1 MVLESTVVCVDN
13 SEWMRNGDFLPT
25 RLQAQQDAVSMVCR
39 SKTRQ
44 NPENNVGLIT
54 LASLEVLVTLTPDVG
69 KILSS
74 LHRVQFKGAIN
85 FLTAVK
91 IAHLVLKH
99 RQGKNHKMRI
109 VVFVGSPVEADDKD
123 LVKLAKKLK
132 KEKVNVDVVN
142 FGEETINSEKLTT
155 FINTINGKDGNLCH
169 LVTVPPGPLL
179 SDALISSPILQGE
192 DGAGPGME
200 YASEYGFDPNS
211 DPELALA
218 LRVSMEE
225 QRQRQEEE
233 ARRAT
238 AVSGDDTPTPQA
250 PIADSEEAMLQQ
262 ALSMST
268 PQTPVFDFSAM
279 TEEQQIEYAMRLSL
293 QNMEAESGADGEKD
307 VEKDKDEKQEQVG
320 ATAMETDTQGDGTQD
335 ITEVMSD
342 TDFIQNVLKNL
353 PGVDPSSEAIQKVM
367 VSLAQQDSEDAK
379 GRDDQDEP
387 MGEEDTDKDKKK
399 DKE

>member
-25 RLQAQQDAVSMVCR
+25 RLQAQQDAVSLVCH

-44 NPENNVGLIT
+44 NPENNVGLMT
-54 LASLEVLVTLTPDVG
+54 LASLEVLATLTTDVG

-74 LHRVQFKGAIN
+74 LHKVQSKGEIK

-109 VVFVGSPVEADDKD
+109 VVFVGSPIEADEKE

-132 KEKVNVDVVN
+132 KEKVNLDIVN
-142 FGEETINSEKLTT
+142 FGEETANSDKLTS
-155 FINTINGKDGNLCH
+155 FINTLNGKDGNLCH

-179 SDALISSPILQGE
+179 SDALISSPLLQGE
-192 DGAGPGME
+192 DGAAPGME

-233 ARRAT
+233 ARRVT
-238 AVSGDDTPTPQA
+238 AASGEEAPTPEA

-268 PQTPVFDFSAM
+268 PQTPVFDFNAM

-293 QNMEAESGADGEKD
+293 QNLEAESVADRGS
-307 VEKDKDEKQEQVG
+307 DKETAGKQDEKEGQAG
-320 ATAMETDTQGDGTQD
+320 ASAMETDTQGDDAQD
-335 ITEVMSD
+335 ITGVMSD
-342 TDFIQNVLKNL
+342 PDFIKNVLSTL

-367 VSLAQQDSEDAK
+367 TSLAQQDSEEGKDE
-379 GRDDQDEP
+379 DEP
-387 MGEEDTDKDKKK
+387 LDEESSKDKKK
-399 DKE
+399 DKK

>member
-25 RLQAQQDAVSMVCR
+25 RLQAQQDAVSLVCH

-44 NPENNVGLIT
+44 NPENNVGLMT
-54 LASLEVLVTLTPDVG
+54 LASLEVLVTLTTDVG
-69 KILSS
+69 KILAS
-74 LHRVQFKGAIN
+74 LHKVQSKGDIK

-109 VVFVGSPVEADDKD
+109 VVFVGSPVESDERE

-132 KEKVNVDVVN
+132 KEKVNVDIVN
-142 FGEETINSEKLTT
+142 FGEETANSDKLTS
-155 FINTINGKDGNLCH
+155 FITTLNGKDGNLCH

-179 SDALISSPILQGE
+179 SDALISSPLLQGE
-192 DGAGPGME
+192 DGAPSGME
-200 YASEYGFDPNS
+200 YGSEYGFDPNS

-238 AVSGDDTPTPQA
+238 AASGEEAPTAEP

-293 QNMEAESGADGEKD
+293 QNMEADTEAGGGKDPAEQLTEKEEEAGAS
-307 VEKDKDEKQEQVG
+307 
-320 ATAMETDTQGDGTQD
+320 AMETDGKGDDTQD
-335 ITEVMSD
+335 ITGVMSD
-342 TDFIQNVLKNL
+342 PDFIKNVLSTL
-353 PGVDPSSEAIQKVM
+353 PGVDPSSEAIQKVIGT
-367 VSLAQQDSEDAK
+367 LAQQDTGESK
-379 GRDDQDEP
+379 DQEEP
-387 MGEEDTDKDKKK
+387 MDDDSSKEKEKKNAK
-399 DKE
+399 K

>member
-1 MVLESTVVCVDN
+1 
-13 SEWMRNGDFLPT
+13 MRNGDFLPT
-25 RLQAQQDAVSMVCR
+25 RLQAQQDAVSLVCH

-44 NPENNVGLIT
+44 NPENNVGLMT
-54 LASLEVLVTLTPDVG
+54 LASLEVLVTLTTDVG
-69 KILSS
+69 KILAS
-74 LHRVQFKGAIN
+74 LHRVQSKGDIK

-109 VVFVGSPVEADDKD
+109 VVFVGSPVEADEKE

-132 KEKVNVDVVN
+132 KEKVNIDIVN
-142 FGEETINSEKLTT
+142 FGEETTNSEKLTT
-155 FINTINGKDGNLCH
+155 FVNTLNGKDGNLCH

-192 DGAGPGME
+192 DGAAPGME

-233 ARRAT
+233 SRRVT
-238 AVSGDDTPTPQA
+238 AASGEEAPTPEA

-293 QNMEAESGADGEKD
+293 QNLEAETEAEGSG
-307 VEKDKDEKQEQVG
+307 DKDSAEKQDEKEAQAG
-320 ATAMETDTQGDGTQD
+320 ASAMETDAQGDEPQD
-335 ITEVMSD
+335 ITGVMSD
-342 TDFIQNVLKNL
+342 PDFIKNVLSTL
-353 PGVDPSSEAIQKVM
+353 PGVDPSSEAIQKVI
-367 VSLAQQDSEDAK
+367 VSLAQPDSEESK
-379 GRDDQDEP
+379 DQDEP
-387 MGEEDTDKDKKK
+387 MDEESSKDKKND
-399 DKE
+399 DK

>member
-1 MVLESTVVCVDN
+1 MVLESTVLCVDN

-25 RLQAQQDAVSMVCR
+25 RLQAQQDAVTLVCH

-44 NPENNVGLIT
+44 NPENNVGLMT
-54 LASLEVLVTLTPDVG
+54 LASLEVLVTLTTDVG
-69 KILSS
+69 KLLAS
-74 LHRVQFKGAIN
+74 LHKVQSKGDIK

-109 VVFVGSPVEADDKD
+109 VVFVGSPVEAEEKD

-132 KEKVNVDVVN
+132 KEKVNIDIVN
-142 FGEETINSEKLTT
+142 FGEESSNSDRLTA
-155 FINTINGKDGNLCH
+155 FINTLNGKEGNLCH

-192 DGAGPGME
+192 DGAAPGME

-233 ARRAT
+233 SRRVT
-238 AVSGDDTPTPQA
+238 ADSGEETPTPEA

-268 PQTPVFDFSAM
+268 PETPVFDFSAM

-293 QNMEAESGADGEKD
+293 QNLQAEAEEGSDKETAEKQ
-307 VEKDKDEKQEQVG
+307 DEKEQQAG
-320 ATAMETDTQGDGTQD
+320 ASAMETDAQGDDTQD
-335 ITEVMSD
+335 ITGVMSD
-342 TDFIQNVLKNL
+342 PDFIKNVLSTL

-367 VSLAQQDSEDAK
+367 VTLAQQDSDEGK
-379 GRDDQDEP
+379 DQDEP
-387 MGEEDTDKDKKK
+387 MDEDSSKDKKK
-399 DKE
+399 DKK